1 MGRDYLRE
9 LWSKELW
16 DKEKRSR
23 FLLLLLLNI
32 LMLTMLLPHSLAQ
45 QYGWCSKT
53 IANKTCQPNVAD
65 YECEEGFSLQRPAD
79 CYEVTC
85 IVGGNITT
93 GEGFCLNAVPYRT
106 CFEEMNG
113 TPATPEAEQCVMGC
127 CGINERMIGITTLAR
142 CKAIARSQGLPT
154 DPDAGYMQWWGGLT
168 GERECALKFVGFD
181 RGCCFQAAGKCS
193 YGYRKECSG
202 TFFADTFCSAI
213 PECNVKAKF
222 KQGCGKMPGDE
233 DKICWFDSNGNQEE
247 CIQECAVP
255 AQICE
260 VCPGPNNCTMVQPVV
275 VEKCSLP
282 GFCQRETTSIV
293 TPLTPYCKST
303 DCDITGLGPDQI
315 YEDGKWGGDFKW
327 SLPAKRL
334 NADTIPTGRSFCHNY
349 FTGKAK
355 VGGDEWIDVDIP
367 EAQQKK
373 FPRRS
378 TGLQNHKIVC
388 NYGRLEVFGTGTDR
402 KKLCFDAEDNIS
414 AYVLPDTIVPDYS
427 LCFKCGEGTAVL
439 DYIGDMFRGGK
450 RVFASIGYGDLVAT
464 LANECTP
471 EACEN
476 IQKFPNGQS
485 WCVHHSVVSG
495 WTGGQHTEIDTA
507 CVPRYPPGTTEFCGQ
522 CGEGGDAF
530 YNECEE
536 SEAYAMG
543 NCMWREFSSGRQF
556 LTAISLYGSLSNTA
570 FFNAVPTYVTLGAL
584 ADCIYT
590 GLKGG
595 PPFGPTCLADLERY
609 YKDPEYQFKNNWA
622 SIIGGALS
630 GLTGGGIAGGLGLGA
645 AGLSGIIM
653 PMIQK

>member
-106 CFEEMNG
+106 CLEEMNG

-349 FTGKAK
+349 FTGKAR
-355 VGGDEWIDVDIP
+355 GDEWIDVDIP

-402 KKLCFDAEDNIS
+402 KKLCFDAEDKIS

-439 DYIGDMFRGGK
+439 D
-450 RVFASIGYGDLVAT
+450 
-464 LANECTP
+464 
-471 EACEN
+471 
-476 IQKFPNGQS
+476 
-485 WCVHHSVVSG
+485 
-495 WTGGQHTEIDTA
+495 
-507 CVPRYPPGTTEFCGQ
+507 
-522 CGEGGDAF
+522 
-530 YNECEE
+530 
-536 SEAYAMG
+536 
-543 NCMWREFSSGRQF
+543 
-556 LTAISLYGSLSNTA
+556 
-570 FFNAVPTYVTLGAL
+570 
-584 ADCIYT
+584 
-590 GLKGG
+590 
-595 PPFGPTCLADLERY
+595 
-609 YKDPEYQFKNNWA
+609 
-622 SIIGGALS
+622 
-630 GLTGGGIAGGLGLGA
+630 
-645 AGLSGIIM
+645 
-653 PMIQK
+653 